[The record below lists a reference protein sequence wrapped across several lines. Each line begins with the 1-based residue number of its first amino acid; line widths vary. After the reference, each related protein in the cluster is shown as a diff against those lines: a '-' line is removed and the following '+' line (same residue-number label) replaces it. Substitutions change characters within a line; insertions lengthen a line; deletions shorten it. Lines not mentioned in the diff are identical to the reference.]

1 MGNVSGERLTA
12 LAATVATL
20 IAALCGIA
28 AAVVLTQWDPP
39 RTVLVVGAVVAG
51 AAALAAGVAAWR
63 TADRALL
70 AVAVSVLAYAVSTA
84 VPGIAITVL
93 VVVAQGAL
101 VAFGLLTARGA
112 SGVRRVLGWVVVAAA
127 AVWFVTLLALSTVP
141 LVGLSQGALDVAVSL
156 PYVAQTVAYLAATA
170 LVVLPLL
177 VPVRAGAASLW
188 SSAEVR

>member
-39 RTVLVVGAVVAG
+39 RTVLVAGAVVSG
-51 AAALAAGVAAWR
+51 AAALVAGVAAWR

-156 PYVAQTVAYLAATA
+156 PYVAQAVAYLAATA